1 MPRIKS
7 LSKKGKKNA
16 NATLLGRILPIM
28 ILLLM
33 FYITTIVEDTSRE
46 TLDFSSNQDKP
57 HSHEFEQVDRIPLPT
72 WTPPAPYYD
81 KSGSFSRDEE
91 DGDKDGIDGDE
102 DGIDGDEDGIDGDED
117 GIDKDEIGQDDGDGG
132 KMDQEETDV
141 TADEGDTND
150 EKADMAATT
159 VTQQNNTSAY
169 KIMSDLVMSGNR
181 SLYTADFVWNLLI
194 QEAVAYRNEN
204 SNITTNLME
213 VGMHSANQ
221 CLKIANNDLQAY
233 CVEPSP
239 NSQNRIMRKFGKT
252 DKSVLKNVRY
262 FQMAASNETGK
273 DLDFSSGGG
282 TGDHVGS
289 SIDIWTM
296 TKISSNNNTSPSDKD
311 IVKVKS
317 VAIDD
322 IIFNKITAT
331 KDFAREMA
339 GNKTTNNID
348 FMYALKVDT
357 QGFEPVVFSGLHSTI
372 ENKKADTILLEFWPK
387 GMDFM
392 NDATEKCA
400 KPVEILEF
408 LAKNDYH
415 LFAMENIGHP
425 KGPDNGGFLNKF
437 HLNNI
442 PFNNLKEFCMWYYNL
457 EDKFP
462 SEEYKMGYWTDILA
476 VSSKARFSKSPAT
489 NLGKILQKYV
499 SH

>member
-1 MPRIKS
+1 MPKIKS

-28 ILLLM
+28 IMLLM
-33 FYITTIVEDTSRE
+33 LYITTIEDNSRE
-46 TLDFSSNQDKP
+46 TLDFSSNQEKS
-57 HSHEFEQVDRIPLPT
+57 HSYEFEQVDRIPLPA

-91 DGDKDGIDGDE
+91 DEDGVDADEDGNEDGVVDADE
-102 DGIDGDEDGIDGDED
+102 DGIDADEDGQED
-117 GIDKDEIGQDDGDGG
+117 VKGNEVN
-132 KMDQEETDV
+132 QEESIA
-141 TADEGDTND
+141 TADEGETND
-150 EKADMAATT
+150 EKAKMATAT
-159 VTQQNNTSAY
+159 VTKQNSTSAH
-169 KIMSDLVMSGNR
+169 KINSDLVMSGNR
-181 SLYTADFVWNLLI
+181 DLFTADVVWKLLV

-204 SNITTNLME
+204 SNITMNLME
-213 VGMHSANQ
+213 VGMHSADQ
-221 CLKIANNDLQAY
+221 CLKIARNDLQAY

-239 NSQNRIMRKFGKT
+239 NSQKRIMRKFEKT

-273 DLDFSSGGG
+273 ELDFSSGGG
-282 TGDHVGS
+282 TGDHVGG

-296 TKISSNNNTSPSDKD
+296 SKFSSNNTFSSDKD
-311 IVKVKS
+311 IVKVQS

-322 IIFNKITAT
+322 IISNKITAT

-339 GNKTTNNID
+339 GNKTTNDID
-348 FMYALKVDT
+348 FMYALKIDT

-372 ENKKADTILLEFWPK
+372 ENQKADTILLEFWPK

-408 LAKNDYH
+408 LAKNDYQ

-425 KGPDNGGFLNKF
+425 KSPDNGGYLNKF
-437 HLNNI
+437 DRNNI
-442 PFNNLKEFCMWYYNL
+442 PFDNLKEFCMWYYNL
-457 EDKFP
+457 EDRFP

-476 VSSKARFSKSPAT
+476 VSSKARFAKSPAT
-489 NLGKILQKYV
+489 DLGKILQKHV
-499 SH
+499 SN